1 MLIFVNNK
9 AITISDSMVSIKDNS
24 QNFDFIYDLSSEI
37 IEFKDL
43 KGNVLIKNGDFENI
57 MSFIKYAQSNKP
69 ELLGHL
75 TFEVKNQ
82 KLIKTKIKSKLTV
95 IKAAGGVVKKKDGKI
110 LMMKRLGFWDLPKG
124 KADPNEKSKITAERE
139 VVEECGVTVRVKDK
153 ICTTWHTYILKGK
166 LVVKQTKW
174 YAMTLVSDKKMKP
187 QVEEGIE
194 ELKWMDAEELEDA
207 LLNSY
212 SSIAFVLRNIKHFAA
227 V

>member
-9 AITISDSMVSIKDNS
+9 AITITDSIIPIKDHS
-24 QNFDFIYDLSSEI
+24 KNFDYVYDLSSEI
-37 IEFKDL
+37 IEFRDL
-43 KGNVLIKNGDFENI
+43 KGNVLLKNGDFENI
-57 MSFIKYAQSNKP
+57 MSFVKHAQSTKP

-82 KLIKTKIKSKLTV
+82 KLFKTKIKSKLTV
-95 IKAAGGVVKKKDGKI
+95 IKAAGGVVENEDGKI

-124 KADPNEKSKITAERE
+124 KADPNEKSKTTAERE
-139 VVEECGVTVRVKDK
+139 VVEECGVTVSVKHK

-166 LVVKQTKW
+166 LVIKQTKW

-187 QVEEGIE
+187 QAEEGIE
-194 ELKWMDAEELEDA
+194 ELKWMDAVEIEDA

-212 SSIAFVLRNIKHFAA
+212 SSIAFVLKNIQHLVA